1 VNTVVGPSPPGE
13 RVPLSVGGSQAAKL
27 LLFGGSIFCG
37 LVGLLAGGGLPVF
50 LVIAGLL
57 LFNAWGVAPLSE
69 VETDG
74 RYLYVSQLRAS
85 ARIPLTD
92 VSEVRVGWWPKSFR
106 VIVELR
112 TRTPV
117 GKRIVFR
124 PPTDWMATAYDHRAV
139 RELQALIYEA
149 RAAEQHPDPGPS

>member
-1 VNTVVGPSPPGE
+1 METMVGPSLPSE
-13 RVPLSVGGSQAAKL
+13 RVPLSVGGSEAAKI
-27 LLFGGSIFCG
+27 LLFGGSAFCG

-50 LVIAGLL
+50 LVIAVLL

-74 RYLYVSQLRAS
+74 RFLYVSQLRAS
-85 ARIPLTD
+85 ARVPLTD

-112 TRTPV
+112 TETPV
-117 GKRIVFR
+117 GKRIVYR
-124 PPTDWMATAYDHRAV
+124 PPTDWMATVHDHRAV
-139 RELQALIYEA
+139 RQLQALIYEA
-149 RAAEQHPDPGPS
+149 RAAEQRPDPGGS

>member
-1 VNTVVGPSPPGE
+1 VKSVVGPSLPSE
-13 RVPLSVGGSQAAKL
+13 RVPLSVGGSQAAKI
-27 LLFGGSIFCG
+27 LLFGGSVFCALMG
-37 LVGLLAGGGLPVF
+37 SLAGGGLPVF
-50 LVIAGLL
+50 LVVAVLL

-74 RYLYVSQLRAS
+74 RFLYVSQLRAS

-106 VIVELR
+106 VIVEFR
-112 TRTPV
+112 SKTPV
-117 GKRIVFR
+117 GKRIVYR
-124 PPTDWMATAYDHRAV
+124 PPTDWMATVRDHRAV

-149 RAAEQHPDPGPS
+149 RAAERPPDPGAS